1 MVEQATLNFIT
12 NTFNKNNFCSLYNK
26 KTRFFYLDTSHK
38 IVFLSYKFNS
48 IDIRYFCSRK
58 TLKRLRY
65 LKSLNSKKKP
75 R

>member
-1 MVEQATLNFIT
+1 MVEQATLKFNPK
-12 NTFNKNNFCSLYNK
+12 TFNKNNICSLFDK
-26 KTRFFYLDTSHK
+26 KNRFFYFSFK
-38 IVFLSYKFNS
+38 QIVFLSYKFNS